1 MARNDF
7 IFDIGKELN
16 YQYWSFAIMLMQNN
30 VQDLIANLA
39 NTVSPDEIKQT
50 KAVATKVR
58 SMYQDDE
65 NNIVG
70 KVINLVM
77 VAHDLEAEMF

>member
-1 MARNDF
+1 MARTDF

-16 YQYWSFAIMLMQNN
+16 YQYWSSAIMLMQNN

-39 NTVSPDEIKQT
+39 NTVSPDEVKRT

-58 SMYQDDE
+58 SMYTENGE
-65 NNIVG
+65 NNV
-70 KVINLVM
+70 VVNLVM
-77 VAHDLEAEMF
+77 IAHDLEAEMF